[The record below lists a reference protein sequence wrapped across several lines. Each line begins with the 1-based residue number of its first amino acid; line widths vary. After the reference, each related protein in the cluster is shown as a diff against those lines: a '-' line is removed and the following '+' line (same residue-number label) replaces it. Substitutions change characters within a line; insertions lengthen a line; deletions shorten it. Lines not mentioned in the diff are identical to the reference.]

1 MMHNEFLDFEILFL
15 VKIKQ
20 LLLLRFIDRNLLII
34 PIFTTCKQKD
44 SQ

>member
-1 MMHNEFLDFEILFL
+1 MHNEFLDFENLFL

-34 PIFTTCKQKD
+34 PIFTTRKQKH